1 MKTPKLQ
8 QKPSGGSDHRLVRR
22 GFGVELTRDDGTTF
36 LALTGGGILPFVHVH
51 RKWAVDYKRKMQ
63 EWGFKARVVPV
74 TFTDPAPNTNY
85 PDQNSR

>member
-74 TFTDPAPNTNY
+74 TFTDPAPN
-85 PDQNSR
+85 R